1 MATSTYSPS
10 DVSFKL
16 YGIFEVQG
24 FAAGSFI
31 NIRKQGSRFSTAVGA
46 QGDVARVHNSNDVYQ
61 VTLSLAQSSFWNQIL
76 IAIHELDES
85 SLVGKFPL
93 TISDGSG
100 DSIFISSVA
109 WIDNV
114 PDVTYSQGM
123 ETRDWSFTC
132 SAMNFSLAGNEET
145 STVAQVILS
154 ALSAASATTSGG
166 IGSLS

>member
-16 YGIFEVQG
+16 YGIFDVTG

-31 NIRKQGSRFSTAVGA
+31 NIQKQGSRFSSTVGA
-46 QGDVARVHNSNDVYQ
+46 QGDVARVHNSNDMYQ
-61 VTLSLAQSSFWNQIL
+61 VTLSLAQSSIWNQVL

-85 SLVGKFPL
+85 TLVGKFPL

-100 DSIFISSVA
+100 DSLFASSVS
-109 WIDNV
+109 WIDTV
-114 PDVTYSQGM
+114 PDVTYSNGM

-132 SAMNFSLAGNEET
+132 SALSFNLGGNEES
-145 STVAQVILS
+145 STVAQLIFS
-154 ALSAASATTSGG
+154 ALSLATSSTSGG
-166 IGSLS
+166 IGAL

>member
-16 YGIFEVQG
+16 YGIFEITG

-31 NIRKQGSRFSTAVGA
+31 SIQKQGSRFSTAVGA
-46 QGDVARVHNSNDVYQ
+46 QGNVARVHNSNDVYQ

-76 IAIHELDES
+76 TAIHELDEA
-85 SLVGKFPL
+85 SLVGKFPIM
-93 TISDGSG
+93 ISDGSG
-100 DSIFISSVA
+100 DSLFISSTA

-114 PDVTYSQGM
+114 PNVSYSEGM

-132 SAMNFSLAGNEET
+132 SDMIFNLAGNEET
-145 STVAQVILS
+145 STAAQVILA
-154 ALSAASATTSGG
+154 ALAVASSTTSGG
-166 IGSLS
+166 IGAL

>member
-24 FAAGSFI
+24 FAADSFI
-31 NIRKQGSRFSTAVGA
+31 SIRKQGSRFSTTVGA

-61 VTLSLAQSSFWNQIL
+61 ITLSLAQTSFWNQIL
-76 IAIHELDES
+76 TAIHELDEA

-100 DSIFISSVA
+100 DSLFVCSTA

-114 PDVTYSQGM
+114 PEVSYTSGM
-123 ETRDWSFTC
+123 ATRDWSITC
-132 SAMNFSLAGNEET
+132 SDMIFNLAGNEET
-145 STVAQVILS
+145 STVAQVILT
-154 ALSAASATTSGG
+154 ALSVASATTSGG
-166 IGSLS
+166 IGALS

>member
-16 YGIFEVQG
+16 YGMFEVQG

-31 NIRKQGSRFSTAVGA
+31 SIKKHGTRFSTAVGA

-100 DSIFISSVA
+100 DSFFVSSVS

-114 PDVTYSQGM
+114 PDVNYSNGM
-123 ETRDWSFTC
+123 EVRDWSFTC
-132 SAMNFSLAGNEET
+132 SSMSFNLGGNEET
-145 STVAQVILS
+145 STAAQVILT
-154 ALSAASATTSGG
+154 ALSAASSTTSGG